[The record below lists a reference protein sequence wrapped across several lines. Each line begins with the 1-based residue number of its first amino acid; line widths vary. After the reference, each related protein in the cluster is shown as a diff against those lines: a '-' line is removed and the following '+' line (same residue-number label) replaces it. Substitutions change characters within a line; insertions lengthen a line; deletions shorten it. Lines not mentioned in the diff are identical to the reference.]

1 MKKVC
6 SMVGINLWKIQSRY
20 EIGKAILKI
29 YLKLEDSKAV
39 DEKTYLPLTTSFVEQ
54 RKDIDQFL
62 TLYSFEGPFELLHAN
77 MVDLRF

>member
-20 EIGKAILKI
+20 EIGKTILKI

-39 DEKTYLPLTTSFVEQ
+39 DEKTYLPLTTSFV
-54 RKDIDQFL
+54 
-62 TLYSFEGPFELLHAN
+62 
-77 MVDLRF
+77 